1 MTFKEKVELAMYA
14 MLWAKAMTTFVLT
27 RNYACWYDFSV
38 TIVTSP
44 RLFTEKTAENVF
56 REFQRTPHEETHL
69 RDLEF
74 KLANW
79 RPKLAVKLDISA
91 PTYDFLMETVRD
103 PRFSDRL
110 VMYLFERFMD

>member
-1 MTFKEKVELAMYA
+1 
-14 MLWAKAMTTFVLT
+14 
-27 RNYACWYDFSV
+27 
-38 TIVTSP
+38 
-44 RLFTEKTAENVF
+44 
-56 REFQRTPHEETHL
+56 
-69 RDLEF
+69 

-110 VMYLFERFMD
+110 VMYLFERFMDKSTSRIDSVDIYRTMKINRPHLAEAFEVKPSIH